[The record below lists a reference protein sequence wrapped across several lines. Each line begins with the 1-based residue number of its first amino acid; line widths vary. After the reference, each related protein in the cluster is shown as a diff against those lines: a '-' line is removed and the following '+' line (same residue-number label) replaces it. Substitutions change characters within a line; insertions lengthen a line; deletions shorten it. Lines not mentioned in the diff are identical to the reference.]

1 MKKYLIYYED
11 LEIGQKIKL
20 GSISISKNEI
30 ISFAEKFDP
39 QPFHTNE
46 IKAKESIFGG
56 LCASGWH
63 TCSLFMRILY
73 DGFLINS
80 AALGSPGM
88 DAIRWLKPL
97 RPGETITGIGEV
109 IKKTPSKSR
118 PEIGSLIINYEVFN
132 KNNELI
138 MTLIGISIFKKKY
151 LDNDK

>member
-1 MKKYLIYYED
+1 MKKKMIYFED
-11 LEIGQKIKL
+11 LKIGQKIKL
-20 GSISISKNEI
+20 GSINVSKKEI

>member
-1 MKKYLIYYED
+1 MKKNLIYYED

-20 GSISISKNEI
+20 GSINISKKEI
-30 ISFAEKFDP
+30 ISFAKKFDP

-97 RPGETITGIGEV
+97 RPGDTITGIGEV
-109 IKKTPSKSR
+109 IKKRPSKSR

>member
-20 GSISISKNEI
+20 GSINVSKKEI
-30 ISFAEKFDP
+30 ITFAEKFDP

-46 IKAKESIFGG
+46 LKAKESIFGG

>member
-1 MKKYLIYYED
+1 MKKDLIYFED

-88 DAIRWLKPL
+88 DEIRWLKPL

>member
-1 MKKYLIYYED
+1 MKKNLIYYED

-20 GSISISKNEI
+20 GSIKVSKKEI

-97 RPGETITGIGEV
+97 RPGDTITGIGEV
-109 IKKTPSKSR
+109 IKKRPSKSR

>member
-1 MKKYLIYYED
+1 
-11 LEIGQKIKL
+11 
-20 GSISISKNEI
+20 
-30 ISFAEKFDP
+30 
-39 QPFHTNE
+39 
-46 IKAKESIFGG
+46 
-56 LCASGWH
+56 
-63 TCSLFMRILY
+63 MRILY

-109 IKKTPSKSR
+109 IKKTPSKSK
-118 PEIGSLIINYEVFN
+118 PKIGSLIINYKVFN

-151 LDNDK
+151 IDNYK

>member
-1 MKKYLIYYED
+1 MKKNLIYYED

-20 GSISISKNEI
+20 GSINVSKKEI

-39 QPFHTNE
+39 QPFHTDE

-88 DAIRWLKPL
+88 NEIRWLKPL
-97 RPGETITGIGEV
+97 RPEETITGIGEV

>member
-20 GSISISKNEI
+20 GSINVSKKEI
-30 ISFAEKFDP
+30 ITFAEKFDP

>member
-1 MKKYLIYYED
+1 MKKNLIYYED

-20 GSISISKNEI
+20 GSIKVSKKEI

-39 QPFHTNE
+39 QPFHVNE

-97 RPGETITGIGEV
+97 RPGDTITGIGEV
-109 IKKTPSKSR
+109 IKKRPSKSR

>member
-1 MKKYLIYYED
+1 MKKNLIYYED

-20 GSISISKNEI
+20 GSIIVSKKEI

-88 DAIRWLKPL
+88 NEIRWLKPL
-97 RPGETITGIGEV
+97 RPEETITGIGEV

>member
-1 MKKYLIYYED
+1 MKNKLIYYED

-20 GSISISKNEI
+20 GSINVSKKEI

-39 QPFHTNE
+39 QSFHTNE

-118 PEIGSLIINYEVFN
+118 PEIGSLIINNEVFN

>member
-1 MKKYLIYYED
+1 MKKNLIYYED

>member
-1 MKKYLIYYED
+1 MKKNLIYYED

-20 GSISISKNEI
+20 GSINVSKKEI

-39 QPFHTNE
+39 LPFHTNE

>member
-1 MKKYLIYYED
+1 MKKDLIYFED

-20 GSISISKNEI
+20 GSINVSKKEI
-30 ISFAEKFDP
+30 ISFAKKFDP
-39 QPFHTNE
+39 QPFHMNE
-46 IKAKESIFGG
+46 TKAKESIFGG

-88 DAIRWLKPL
+88 DEIRWLRPL

-109 IKKTPSKSR
+109 IKKTPSKSK
-118 PEIGSLIINYEVFN
+118 PKIGSLIINYKVFN

-151 LDNDK
+151 IDNYK

>member
-1 MKKYLIYYED
+1 MKNKLIYYED

-20 GSISISKNEI
+20 GSINVSKKEI
-30 ISFAEKFDP
+30 ITFAEKFEP
-39 QPFHTNE
+39 QPFHTDE

>member
-1 MKKYLIYYED
+1 MKKDLIYYED

-20 GSISISKNEI
+20 GSINVSKKEI

-46 IKAKESIFGG
+46 IKAKGSIFGG

>member
-1 MKKYLIYYED
+1 MKKDLIYYED
-11 LEIGQKIKL
+11 IEIGQKIKL
-20 GSISISKNEI
+20 GSISVSKKEI
-30 ISFAEKFDP
+30 ISFAKKFDP
-39 QPFHTNE
+39 QPFHINE

-138 MTLIGISIFKKKY
+138 MTMVGRSLFKKKY

>member
-20 GSISISKNEI
+20 GSINVSKKEI
-30 ISFAEKFDP
+30 ITFAEKFDP

-88 DAIRWLKPL
+88 NEIRWLKPL

>member
-1 MKKYLIYYED
+1 MKNKLIYYED

-20 GSISISKNEI
+20 GSINVSKKEI
-30 ISFAEKFDP
+30 ISFAKKFDP

-63 TCSLFMRILY
+63 TCTLFMRILY

>member
-1 MKKYLIYYED
+1 MKKNLIYYED

-20 GSISISKNEI
+20 GSINVSKKEI

-80 AALGSPGM
+80 AAVGSPGM

>member
-1 MKKYLIYYED
+1 MKKDLIYYED

-88 DAIRWLKPL
+88 DAIRWLQPL

>member
-1 MKKYLIYYED
+1 MKKNLIYYED

-20 GSISISKNEI
+20 GSINVSKKEI

-39 QPFHTNE
+39 QPFHVNE

-88 DAIRWLKPL
+88 NEIRWLKPL
-97 RPGETITGIGEV
+97 RPGETITGLGEV

-151 LDNDK
+151 LDKDK

>member
-1 MKKYLIYYED
+1 MKKDLIYYED

-97 RPGETITGIGEV
+97 RPGETITGIGVV

>member
-1 MKKYLIYYED
+1 MKKDLIYFED

-20 GSISISKNEI
+20 GSINVSKKEI
-30 ISFAEKFDP
+30 ISFAKKFDP

-46 IKAKESIFGG
+46 SKAKESIFGG

-88 DAIRWLKPL
+88 DEIRWLRPL

-109 IKKTPSKSR
+109 IKKTPSKSK
-118 PEIGSLIINYEVFN
+118 PKIGSLIINYKVFN

-151 LDNDK
+151 IDNYK